1 MQEND
6 LTLADLIELDA
17 KFAATRDAA
26 LATLAGLTSNK
37 DDATV

>member
-1 MQEND
+1 MTDND

-26 LATLAGLTSNK
+26 LATLASLTSDNQS
-37 DDATV
+37 ATV